1 VKGISDLA
9 SKSSTTL
16 ILLSVLLVLSG
27 CNLLS
32 LIPNSE
38 PVTSEIASQA
48 LAIARSQ
55 IGDPYEWGG
64 DGPDTFDCSG
74 LVVFSYESVF
84 QATHIFSDGKQL
96 VDDVTADTLFRHNI
110 QPVEPEQL
118 IPGDLIFI
126 SSESDRITHVGIVVD
141 IQETHVGMVH
151 ASSYSGTVIEESW
164 PLDQIV
170 RGQHVVGFGRILIF
184 SCENKVQ

>member
-48 LAIARSQ
+48 LTIARTQ

-74 LVVFSYESVF
+74 LVVFAY
-84 QATHIFSDGKQL
+84 QAVCDATYIFTDGKQT
-96 VDDVTADTLFRHNI
+96 VNDVTADTLFRHNI
-110 QPVEPEQL
+110 LPVEPEEL
-118 IPGDLIFI
+118 KPGDLIFI
-126 SSESDRITHVGIVVD
+126 SSESDRITHVGIVAD
-141 IQETHVGMVH
+141 IQESHVKMVH
-151 ASSYSGTVIEESW
+151 ASSYSGAVIEEDW
-164 PLDQIV
+164 PLDYEV
-170 RGQHVVGFGRILIF
+170 RGQHVVGFGHVLIS